1 MKKIALVTK
10 QTKPK
15 ELFSYFQSLLQDYSY
30 HSFMA
35 KWQQNQMDSL
45 IENLPKDE
53 VIYVHDYSKGYSCR
67 QQDELPS
74 EYFDVAKVSLHIIIL
89 YRHAVEPVDGKFST
103 DEEPTII
110 KKHLFVISDDEV
122 QDFHS
127 VHKAQELINGYLKGQ
142 LKLKIKKLHEFTDE
156 CAAQYTHAK
165 GE

>member
-67 QQDELPS
+67 QQDELQS

-89 YRHAVEPVDGKFST
+89 YRHAVEPVDGKIST

-127 VHKAQELINGYLKGQ
+127 VHKA
-142 LKLKIKKLHEFTDE
+142 
-156 CAAQYTHAK
+156 
-165 GE
+165 

>member
-67 QQDELPS
+67 QQDELQS
-74 EYFDVAKVSLHIIIL
+74 EYFDVASVSAYH
-89 YRHAVEPVDGKFST
+89 
-103 DEEPTII
+103 
-110 KKHLFVISDDEV
+110 
-122 QDFHS
+122 HS
-127 VHKAQELINGYLKGQ
+127 VPTCCG
-142 LKLKIKKLHEFTDE
+142 T
-156 CAAQYTHAK
+156 CR
-165 GE
+165 

>member
-1 MKKIALVTK
+1 
-10 QTKPK
+10 
-15 ELFSYFQSLLQDYSY
+15 
-30 HSFMA
+30 
-35 KWQQNQMDSL
+35 MDSL

-89 YRHAVEPVDGKFST
+89 YRHAVEPVDGNFST

-127 VHKAQELINGYLKGQ
+127 VHKA
-142 LKLKIKKLHEFTDE
+142 
-156 CAAQYTHAK
+156 
-165 GE
+165 